1 MALQSVAATTPPHRR
16 SCPYTHR
23 LLSYAVAS
31 RLFVLTLIII
41 WRSIVSPYDTSA
53 SINPPCL
60 TSSTD
65 SSNRHG
71 PSVLLPTVG
80 SAIENSIVWDSVYFI
95 RIAECGYEYE
105 QTYAFLPLLP
115 LCISFLSKTVFAP
128 LEPLVGY
135 RAVLG
140 LSGYI
145 LNNIA
150 FVFASL
156 YLFRLSVLV
165 LKDPEVAFRASVL
178 FCFNPAS
185 IFYSS
190 IYSESLYAFLSFGGL
205 YHFMNGTDYFATVW
219 LALSGCAR
227 SNGVLNAGY
236 ICFRRMQLVN
246 KAFLSRKC
254 TYWLTLK
261 ILLAGALCCLCIF
274 APFISFQAFGYVNIC
289 MGRSAAEMRPWCKA
303 RLPFLY
309 NYIQS
314 HYWGVGFLR
323 YFRVKQLPNF
333 LLASPILSLALCS
346 IVHYVK
352 LWPEVFL
359 SLGLRASSLQ
369 KELVGSPLSKAT
381 EGQPSMD
388 GLWRTILLTYCKI
401 EKSVSRTVVMVFLSL
416 NKPFDVYICFWLLD
430 SGIILYHTSVL
441 MPGDDRS
448 IRLRKGAIK
457 REKMVIQPSKNGA
470 QERLQ
475 CDPVI
480 ILPFVLHLSFMVATA
495 VFVMHVQVATR
506 FLSASPLLYWF
517 ASHIMGSTVIG
528 RRWGYLIWAYCGAY
542 IFLGSLLFSNFYP
555 FT

>member
-1 MALQSVAATTPPHRR
+1 MTLKSVTAATPQHRL
-16 SCPYTHR
+16 CPYTRR
-23 LLSYAVAS
+23 LLHYAVAS
-31 RLFVLTLIII
+31 RLLILTLIVI
-41 WRSIVSPYDTSA
+41 WRSLLSPYDTSA

-60 TSSTD
+60 F
-65 SSNRHG
+65 SSNSSN
-71 PSVLLPTVG
+71 PPPPVLLPSVG
-80 SAIENSIVWDSVYFI
+80 SAIEGSIVWDGVYFI

-115 LCISFLSKTVFAP
+115 LCVSLFSKTVFAP
-128 LEPLVGY
+128 LVPVIGY

-140 LSGYI
+140 LSGYV

-156 YLFRLSVLV
+156 YLYRLSVIV
-165 LKDPEVAFRASVL
+165 LKDTELALRASIL

-190 IYSESLYAFLSFGGL
+190 IYAESLYGLLSFGGL
-205 YHFMNGTDYFATVW
+205 YYFMNGTYCYATFW

-236 ICFRRMQLVN
+236 ICFRTMQQVN
-246 KAFLSRKC
+246 EAFVSRKH
-254 TYWLTLK
+254 TYLLSVK
-261 ILLAGALCCLCIF
+261 VLLAGALCSLCIF
-274 APFISFQAFGYVNIC
+274 SPFISFQAYGYFNIC
-289 MGRSAAEMRPWCKA
+289 VGHSVAEMRPWCKA
-303 RLPFLY
+303 RVPLLY

-323 YFRVKQLPNF
+323 YFQVKQLPNF

-346 IVHYVK
+346 IVYYVK

-359 SLGLRASSLQ
+359 SLGLRASSIE
-369 KELVGSPLSKAT
+369 KKMVDSPLST
-381 EGQPSMD
+381 VPEGQPSTAGFSENDTPNILQDD
-388 GLWRTILLTYCKI
+388 GIL
-401 EKSVSRTVVMVFLSL
+401 
-416 NKPFDVYICFWLLD
+416 
-430 SGIILYHTSVL
+430 
-441 MPGDDRS
+441 
-448 IRLRKGAIK
+448 RLRKRAIK
-457 REKMVIQPSKNGA
+457 REHLVIQPSKS
-470 QERLQ
+470 EVPDSLQ
-475 CDPVI
+475 CNPVV

-495 VFVMHVQVATR
+495 FFVMHVQVATR

-517 ASHIMGSTVIG
+517 ASHIMGSPGIG
-528 RRWGYLIWAYCGAY
+528 KRWGHLIWAYCAAY

>member
-23 LLSYAVAS
+23 LLRYAVAS

-41 WRSIVSPYDTSA
+41 WRSLVSPYDTSA

-71 PSVLLPTVG
+71 PSVLLPSVG

-165 LKDPEVAFRASVL
+165 LKDTEVAFRASVL

-190 IYSESLYAFLSFGGL
+190 IYSDPESVLLSFGGL

-236 ICFRRMQLVN
+236 ICYRRMQLVN

-303 RLPFLY
+303 RLPLLY

-381 EGQPSMD
+381 EGQLSTD
-388 GLWRTILLTYCKI
+388 GLLENDSSNILQ
-401 EKSVSRTVVMVFLSL
+401 
-416 NKPFDVYICFWLLD
+416 
-430 SGIILYHTSVL
+430 
-441 MPGDDRS
+441 DDRS
-448 IRLRKGAIK
+448 IRLRKGAMK
-457 REKMVIQPSKNGA
+457 REKMVIQPSKSGA

-495 VFVMHVQVATR
+495 FFVMHVQVATR

>member
-1 MALQSVAATTPPHRR
+1 MTPKSVAATAPHRR
-16 SCPYTHR
+16 SCSYTRR
-23 LLSYAVAS
+23 LLRYAVAS

-41 WRSIVSPYDTSA
+41 WRSLVSPYDTSA

-71 PSVLLPTVG
+71 PSVLLPSVG

-156 YLFRLSVLV
+156 YLYWLSVFV
-165 LKDPEVAFRASVL
+165 LKDREVALRASVL

-236 ICFRRMQLVN
+236 ICYRKMQLVN

-254 TYWLTLK
+254 PYGGGLLK
-261 ILLAGALCCLCIF
+261 I
-274 APFISFQAFGYVNIC
+274 
-289 MGRSAAEMRPWCKA
+289 
-303 RLPFLY
+303 
-309 NYIQS
+309 
-314 HYWGVGFLR
+314 
-323 YFRVKQLPNF
+323 FRVKQLPNF
-333 LLASPILSLALCS
+333 LLASPILSVALCS
-346 IVHYVK
+346 IVYYVK

-359 SLGLRASSLQ
+359 SLGLRASLQ

-381 EGQPSMD
+381 EGQTITD
-388 GLWRTILLTYCKI
+388 GLLENDSSNLLQG
-401 EKSVSRTVVMVFLSL
+401 VLSL
-416 NKPFDVYICFWLLD
+416 VGAKLVQAFFGFI
-430 SGIILYHTSVL
+430 
-441 MPGDDRS
+441 S
-448 IRLRKGAIK
+448 ISEFL
-457 REKMVIQPSKNGA
+457 E
-470 QERLQ
+470 
-475 CDPVI
+475 
-480 ILPFVLHLSFMVATA
+480 
-495 VFVMHVQVATR
+495 QVATR

-517 ASHIMGSTVIG
+517 ASHIMGSPGIG